1 MGKISQIKWSKTSFV
16 GLGFWLLIVLLYS
29 PAYRA
34 GFMGEVISMFHDYEQ
49 LPFVDFLNR
58 KNADVVSFY
67 QWTQLQLWLLITFF
81 KTNFLLWFLLF
92 TLLHALNGALAFRF
106 FKRLFL
112 SFNLPQARLVALLG
126 VGFWLINPHIT
137 EVTIWK
143 AGYHYL
149 VGIFMQLYL
158 LNLCQDYL
166 LKPQKKQVW
175 LSFILMM
182 LSAFSIEL
190 FYTTP
195 FFLLFLCIGYSR
207 IIPSKNA
214 FKNIVV
220 PAFLIFTAH
229 LILYRFCF
237 GHWVAHYGGSDSF
250 VFDWLQVA
258 AKMMRYLSSLILFS
272 NFWDYDLRMSLFHFF
287 DHEIVS
293 QVFLFSYFLMLASG
307 VLRWKKLK
315 DKNRLILFFLAS
327 IFCCLLLI
335 SPIYFD
341 DLFTFYNSRRC
352 YQLSL
357 FAYVGIGV
365 VASSLFK
372 WHKKNW
378 YLISFI
384 FIVCISITVKQIN
397 HWQNAASLQYKAL
410 NIEKTKNKKP
420 IILLNLP
427 TYFQGIRMLNA
438 SNEISFSQ
446 QQQLFCGKKDNVIA
460 EVAGFNMNSFWDGA
474 HITLINDSSL
484 LVTLNQWGSWWLYNY
499 QGAVNYETVHYN
511 LTMTDAGH
519 QYRLT
524 MKKAMNNYQ
533 LLFFA
538 SGQWHQLDANGPKE
552 QW

>member
-1 MGKISQIKWSKTSFV
+1 MEKISQIKWSKTSYV
-16 GLGFWLLIVLLYS
+16 GLGFWLLVMALYS

-34 GFMGEVISMFHDYEQ
+34 GFMGEVISMFQDYRQ
-49 LPFVDFLNR
+49 LSFVDFLNR

-67 QWTQLQLWLLITFF
+67 QWTQLQLWLLISCF

-92 TLLHALNGALAFRF
+92 SGLHALNAALAFRF
-106 FKRLFL
+106 FKRLFI
-112 SFNLPQARLVALLG
+112 SFHLPKANVVALLG

-166 LKPQKKQVW
+166 LTPQKRQVW
-175 LSFILMM
+175 LSLILMI

-195 FFLLFLCIGYSR
+195 FFLLFLCIGYSI
-207 IIPSKNA
+207 IIPSKKA
-214 FKNIVV
+214 FKNLVV

-229 LILYRFCF
+229 LILYRFCY
-237 GHWVAHYGGSDSF
+237 GHWVAHYGGSNSF
-250 VFDWLQVA
+250 SFDCLGVS
-258 AKMMRYLSSLILFS
+258 AKMMRYLSSLVLFT
-272 NFWDYDLRMSLFHFF
+272 NFWDYDFRLKIFQFF
-287 DHEIVS
+287 DKEIVAS
-293 QVFLFSYFLMLASG
+293 AFVFGYLFLLTIGA
-307 VLRWKKLK
+307 LKWKNLNNY
-315 DKNRLILFFLAS
+315 NRLLLFFFAS
-327 IFCCLLLI
+327 IFSCLLLI

-357 FAYVGIGV
+357 FTYVGISV
-365 VASSLFK
+365 FLVSFFK
-372 WHKKNW
+372 WNKKVW
-378 YLISFI
+378 YLIGFV
-384 FIVCISITVKQIN
+384 FLVEISTTIKQIN
-397 HWQNAASLQYKAL
+397 HWKNAAELQYKAL
-410 NIEKTKNKKP
+410 KLVVSNDNKP

-438 SNEISFSQ
+438 SNEINIGQ
-446 QQQLFCGKKDNVIA
+446 QQQLFYGKKDPVIA
-460 EVAGFNMNSFWDGA
+460 EVAGFNMNSVWDGA
-474 HITLINDSSL
+474 HITLLNDSSL

-499 QGAVNYETVHYN
+499 QGAVNYETDFYSM
-511 LTMTDAGH
+511 TMTDAGH
-519 QYRLT
+519 QFRLT
-524 MKKAMNNYQ
+524 MKSSLSNYK

-538 SGQWHQLDANGPKE
+538 RGLWHQVNPLGAKE